1 MARGNK
7 GFWKAQT
14 APPEFHE
21 AMEVCSFPQ
30 MCRARMDYDSAL
42 LHVEQKHL
50 HRRFSDMT
58 GMKLKTQGSSPKEK
72 YNVYQVHTK
81 TLNRQSQ
88 ALDVDARGKVTFGE
102 PGGRIRSLGKIWWS
116 QWTYQDV
123 KKSYLLP
130 NYDFWYP
137 FLKISRS

>member
-1 MARGNK
+1 MILLCCMLNK
-7 GFWKAQT
+7 NT
-14 APPEFHE
+14 STD
-21 AMEVCSFPQ
+21 V
-30 MCRARMDYDSAL
+30 
-42 LHVEQKHL
+42 
-50 HRRFSDMT
+50 FSDMT

-81 TLNRQSQ
+81 ILNRRSQ

-123 KKSYLLP
+123 KKSYLFP

-137 FLKISRS
+137 FLKISRLYDFFFPAALSYTQVLLPAESLGFSL